1 MPQLTIYITNF
12 NEIKDFS
19 ALTDHLLSNPTIETA
34 EIDYDTKSLI
44 ISSKKI
50 HKIKNDVYQ
59 ALDNFGLNYL
69 STTNSFPILNMTCAS
84 CASSSQAF
92 LRRQDGVI
100 SADVNYAST
109 SGTIKFDPTVTTAEK
124 LKDQLNEIGFELI
137 VANEDD
143 EDLLPFD
150 EMMALR
156 LQLQK
161 NNTLGAVILGIP
173 LFVIG
178 MFFMNWEW
186 ANFSMWVL
194 SSMILFIFGQKF
206 FVNAIQQFKNKTA
219 NMDTLVALST
229 GIAYLFSCYNYI
241 FPHTFHQPG
250 THHAPIYFEAAGLI
264 IVFILIGKYLEE
276 KAKFKTTQAIQ
287 SLMELQ
293 PKEVSYLDGNEIKIK
308 AIEDVKINDVLVAKA
323 GEKIAV
329 DGMII
334 KGESTFDESSL
345 TGEPLPVDKG
355 IDAKIFAGTINQ
367 SKLIHY
373 KADRIGDETML
384 AKIIHSVQMAQASK
398 APVQQ
403 LVDKIAGIF
412 VPIVLGIALLTFLIW
427 FIINPS
433 ENLNLALLTSI
444 TVLVIACPCALGLAT
459 PTALM
464 VAMGK
469 GARNGILIK
478 DAESLEKANRINAII
493 LDKTGTITK
502 GKPVVVAHNWFGND
516 EDFSVLKTLEQATHH
531 PISKAIL
538 DVIPSTILTLKEL
551 EINEVIGFGLETKL
565 NNSSYSI
572 GKLDWINEKNIEL
585 NSDQKLIVDYYLNQ
599 NYSISVFLKNE
610 ELIGIYGIS
619 DQIKETSK
627 AAIQD
632 LKKEGIEVYMLT
644 GDQQNTGGIVAKEV
658 GIDHVIGN
666 CLPHQKLEFV
676 QELQQKG
683 HIVAMVGDGIN
694 DSAALAKADVS
705 IAMGN
710 GSDIAMDV
718 AQITI
723 MNGDLSKVLQAIHLS
738 KQTVKTIH
746 MNLFWAFIYNVIGI
760 PIAAGILYPYNGFLL
775 NPMIAGAAMA
785 FSSIS
790 VVTNSILLNYRKI

>member
-19 ALTDHLLSNPTIETA
+19 ALTDHLLSNPTIENA